1 MIDSKMTSVMPI
13 RAPNKAPSAAAF
25 SVPCKLSCGMLPPSG
40 MTPSGMLFAAAA
52 FISLCII
59 ALFFIT
65 VSGAASDLAKAPE
78 FTATD
83 ANGRNFSLSD
93 FRGSPL
99 VLHITNIEVPLCV
112 ECEKSLKGQVN
123 ELIRL
128 KAMQPDVQIVT
139 LNLRKNPYSK
149 DGKVLAEKW
158 WRVNITWPWT
168 EDIEPYA
175 IGSKYLDYWNVQGGS
190 SNPTILLIDKDG
202 GVAGVYHVYRV
213 GEGVLDGVQSAE
225 ILSAKLQE
233 LKSSQWKG
241 FEGEVS
247 KQNVSA
253 FGMFLLGILTSLAPC
268 SIALLIAVFSY
279 VLTVR
284 RKDEYLQKS
293 TSTSREGFMMGIAFT
308 LGMAAV
314 FFVLGLFISQIGF
327 FIRDSKVFD
336 LFAGV
341 IMILLGI
348 GNFKPLEEIIEPV
361 TSRIRRSSGYDSPDG
376 DVHERGPGL
385 MQRAVETSVGLFKHS
400 AFIGAFTLGVFFALG
415 WAPCALS
422 MVLPVLI
429 WLASQNVTPLA
440 GGMMLFIFGV
450 GHGIPIIPIA
460 TFSRAVG
467 GRIGDKYV
475 SIGKWTTKFF
485 GLLVIGVG
493 LVYSARYF
501 GVLLW

>member
-1 MIDSKMTSVMPI
+1 M
-13 RAPNKAPSAAAF
+13 
-25 SVPCKLSCGMLPPSG
+25 SCGIMPDGTMLDSTMTARRGSPSR
-40 MTPSGMLFAAAA
+40 MLRTVAALLSLAVLFLSLFTVAAAA
-52 FISLCII
+52 QNLE
-59 ALFFIT
+59 
-65 VSGAASDLAKAPE
+65 KAPD
-78 FTATD
+78 FTAVGAD
-83 ANGRNFSLSD
+83 GGNFSLSD

-128 KAMQPDVQIVT
+128 KAMQPDAQIIT

-149 DGKVLAEKW
+149 GGKTLAEKW

-175 IGSKYLDYWNVQGGS
+175 IASKYLDYWNVRGGS

-202 GVAGVYHVYRV
+202 MIAGVYHVYRV
-213 GEGVLDGVQSAE
+213 GEGEVDGVQSAKT
-225 ILSAKLQE
+225 LSSKLQE

-253 FGMFLLGILTSLAPC
+253 LGMFLLGILTSLAPC

-293 TSTSREGFMMGIAFT
+293 TSTSKEGFMMGIAFT
-308 LGMAAV
+308 LGMAMV

-336 LFAGV
+336 LIAGI

-348 GNFKPLEEIIEPV
+348 GNFKPLEEILEPV
-361 TSRIRRSSGYDSPDG
+361 TRRIRRTHDG
-376 DVHERGPGL
+376 EVHERGPGL
-385 MQRAVETSVGLFKHS
+385 MQRSVETSIGLFKHS

-440 GGMMLFIFGV
+440 GGLMLFIFGV
-450 GHGIPIIPIA
+450 GHGVPIIPIA
-460 TFSRAVG
+460 TFSRTVG

-485 GLLVIGVG
+485 GLLVIAVG
-493 LVYSARYF
+493 LVYSSRYF

>member
-1 MIDSKMTSVMPI
+1 M
-13 RAPNKAPSAAAF
+13 
-25 SVPCKLSCGMLPPSG
+25 
-40 MTPSGMLFAAAA
+40 
-52 FISLCII
+52 
-59 ALFFIT
+59 
-65 VSGAASDLAKAPE
+65 
-78 FTATD
+78 
-83 ANGRNFSLSD
+83 
-93 FRGSPL
+93 
-99 VLHITNIEVPLCV
+99 
-112 ECEKSLKGQVN
+112 
-123 ELIRL
+123 
-128 KAMQPDVQIVT
+128 
-139 LNLRKNPYSK
+139 
-149 DGKVLAEKW
+149 
-158 WRVNITWPWT
+158 
-168 EDIEPYA
+168 
-175 IGSKYLDYWNVQGGS
+175 
-190 SNPTILLIDKDG
+190 
-202 GVAGVYHVYRV
+202 VAGVYHVYRV
-213 GEGVLDGVQSAE
+213 GEGEVDGVQSAE
-225 ILSAKLQE
+225 TLSAKLQE
-233 LKSSQWKG
+233 LKSSRWKG

-293 TSTSREGFMMGIAFT
+293 TSTSKEGFLMGIAFT
-308 LGMAAV
+308 LGMAMV

-336 LFAGV
+336 LIAGV
-341 IMILLGI
+341 IMILIGI
-348 GNFKPLEEIIEPV
+348 GNFKPLGEILEPV
-361 TSRIRRSSGYDSPDG
+361 TSRILRSSDG
-376 DVHERGPGL
+376 EVHERGPGL
-385 MQRAVETSVGLFKHS
+385 MQRAVETSIGLFKYS
-400 AFIGAFTLGVFFALG
+400 AFIGAFTLGIFFALG

-440 GGMMLFIFGV
+440 GGAMLFIFGV
-450 GHGIPIIPIA
+450 GHGVPIIPIA

-485 GLLVIGVG
+485 GLLVIAVG